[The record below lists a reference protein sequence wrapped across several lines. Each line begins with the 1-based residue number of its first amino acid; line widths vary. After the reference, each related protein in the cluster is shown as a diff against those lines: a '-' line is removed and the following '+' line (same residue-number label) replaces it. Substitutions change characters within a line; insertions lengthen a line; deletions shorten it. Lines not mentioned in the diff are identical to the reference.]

1 MVGKIAHSGCHTK
14 SDIRMVSAP
23 NTCQYWHLVSRRG
36 HSASNNDHLGGPL
49 APALLLSLP
58 GSLFFLW
65 VKFSS
70 LSFSSGSFLEILK
83 IHSLSKWPSRLG
95 NRYGTMWAN
104 NACDVSHTDICFPHP
119 VAPWLLFMSASAL
132 LTYIPSFNKNN
143 VESLLCA
150 SSRRW
155 HVFEQR
161 NEAWN
166 LCKSPSAIKGSAV
179 FHRASFWWDK
189 SETHSRT
196 QRTNYKW
203 GS

>member
-1 MVGKIAHSGCHTK
+1 MSVLAFGVQKG
-14 SDIRMVSAP
+14 P
-23 NTCQYWHLVSRRG
+23 QCQQQWPSWRT
-36 HSASNNDHLGGPL
+36 LGSSL
-49 APALLLSLP
+49 AAQSSWVIVLSLSQILQP
-58 GSLFFLW
+58 FFQFWEL
-65 VKFSS
+65 
-70 LSFSSGSFLEILK
+70 LEILK

-95 NRYGTMWAN
+95 NGYGTMWAN

-119 VAPWLLFMSASAL
+119 VAPWLLFMWASAL

-143 VESLLCA
+143 AESLLCA